1 MASVAERLSKAWNA
15 FRSDEQ
21 NREDQ
26 PYTFPSYGTS
36 YSVRPDR
43 VRYTGGNERSIIT
56 SIYNRLAIDVSSVPI
71 RHVRLDENRR
81 YLDVINSGLNECLTL
96 EANVD
101 QSASFFR
108 QDLVQTMFDKG
119 VVAIVPVET
128 TIDPSIS
135 GGYDI
140 KSLRVGEVVQW
151 YPRHVRVKVYDDR
164 PDVGGVR
171 REIVVAKSTVAIVE
185 NPFYAVMNEPNSTL
199 QRLIKKLSLLDS
211 VDEASSSGRLDILI
225 QLPYQTRSEARRTQA
240 EQRRKDL
247 EFQLRGST
255 YGVGYIDASEK
266 VTQLNR
272 PAENQLLAQIQTLT
286 EQLYNQLGLTDEIFK
301 GTADESVMLNYY
313 NRTVEPILRVIAESM
328 RRTFLTKT
336 ARTQGQSIEYHRD
349 PFLLVPVSAIAEIA
363 DKFTRNE
370 VLSSNEVRGLI
381 GFRPVQDPSADELRN
396 KNLPVQEEPTDPAA
410 TSPNQNQ
417 MSPPADSNGREG
429 GS

>member
-1 MASVAERLSKAWNA
+1 MASVTERLSKAWNA
-15 FRSDEQ
+15 FRKDEES
-21 NREDQ
+21 REHYSYSYPD
-26 PYTFPSYGTS
+26 YGTA
-36 YSVRPDR
+36 YSVKPDR
-43 VRYTGGNERSIIT
+43 VRYTGGNERTIIT
-56 SIYNRLAIDVSSVPI
+56 AIYNRLAIDVASVPI

-81 YLDVINSGLNECLTL
+81 YLETIPSGLNECLTV

-108 QDLVQTMFDKG
+108 QDIVQTMFDKG
-119 VVAIVPVET
+119 AVAIVPVET
-128 TIDPSIS
+128 SIDPEIS
-135 GGYDI
+135 GGYDV
-140 KSLRVGEVVQW
+140 KNLRVGEIVQW

-164 PDVGGVR
+164 PDFGGLR

-185 NPFYAVMNEPNSTL
+185 NPFYTVMNEPNSTL

-225 QLPYQTRSEARRTQA
+225 QLPYQTRSDVRRNQA

-255 YGVGYIDASEK
+255 YGIGYIDASEK
-266 VTQLNR
+266 ITQLNR
-272 PAENQLLAQIQTLT
+272 PAENQLLKQITTLT

-301 GTADESVMLNYY
+301 GTADEAVMLNYY
-313 NRTVEPILRVIAESM
+313 NRTIEPILRAIAESM

-336 ARTQGQSIEYHRD
+336 ARTQGQSIEYFRD
-349 PFLLVPVSAIAEIA
+349 PFQLVPVSAIAEIA

-381 GFRPVQDPSADELRN
+381 GFRPVNSPQADELRN
-396 KNLPVQEEPTDPAA
+396 KNLPVPEEPAENSAPDTR
-410 TSPNQNQ
+410 
-417 MSPPADSNGREG
+417 PPAD
-429 GS
+429 